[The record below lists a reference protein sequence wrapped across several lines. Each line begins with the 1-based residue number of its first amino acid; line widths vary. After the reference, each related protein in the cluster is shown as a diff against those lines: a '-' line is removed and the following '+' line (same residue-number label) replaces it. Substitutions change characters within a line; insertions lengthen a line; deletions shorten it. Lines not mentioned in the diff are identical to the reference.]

1 MNSRSAQPDGWRR
14 TPYAYLLLKS
24 RGPQV
29 DRLPALK
36 LDLDFLDTT
45 GYAILPIES
54 PALPLDCAVAT
65 PEPRPFKLRSLTQIL
80 DERQADKGELL
91 VEVKAAGEG
100 LLPNLETILPKLEF
114 PGFKLG
120 DVEDN
125 GVSVTR
131 FDAEATDNVVLSER
145 GWVLHL
151 ESAPANNKQPE
162 TFGFAAPAVEA
173 GEVVYQ
179 RYNDADLKTEGQT
192 VQLTSRY
199 SESLSW
205 QRYWPWGLGGLAA
218 LGLLGWG
225 IRSALRSGKSVAK
238 ARELPEE
245 LTPFQAIQLLQD
257 VERNS
262 RLDSAARADLRK
274 TIADLELRFFDD
286 NAATPLNPVELRA
299 IAQQWLSSS

>member
-1 MNSRSAQPDGWRR
+1 
-14 TPYAYLLLKS
+14 
-24 RGPQV
+24 
-29 DRLPALK
+29 
-36 LDLDFLDTT
+36 
-45 GYAILPIES
+45 
-54 PALPLDCAVAT
+54 
-65 PEPRPFKLRSLTQIL
+65 LTS
-80 DERQADKGELL
+80 D
-91 VEVKAAGEG
+91 
-100 LLPNLETILPKLEF
+100 PT
-114 PGFKLG
+114 
-120 DVEDN
+120 
-125 GVSVTR
+125 
-131 FDAEATDNVVLSER
+131 
-145 GWVLHL
+145 
-151 ESAPANNKQPE
+151 NNKQPE
-162 TFGFAAPAVEA
+162 TFAFAAPAVEA

-199 SESLSW
+199 AESLSW

-225 IRSALRSGKSVAK
+225 IRSALRSGKTIAK

-286 NAATPLNPVELRA
+286 NAATPLNPTELRA